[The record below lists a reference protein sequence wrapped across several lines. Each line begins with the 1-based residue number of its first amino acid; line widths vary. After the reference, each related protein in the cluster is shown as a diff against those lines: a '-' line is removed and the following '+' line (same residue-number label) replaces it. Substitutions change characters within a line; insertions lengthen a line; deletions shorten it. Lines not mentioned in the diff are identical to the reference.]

1 MMRAEVEDS
10 QTRSARMHRTITTA
24 AIAATFFLGQA
35 HAQPISTEPVLSS
48 SKGSGQAYPL
58 RPIRVVVPFAP
69 GGAVDIVAR
78 MVSLRLS
85 DALHQPV
92 VVDNRSGAGGTIG
105 TEIVAKAPADGY
117 TLLIGSMGVAVNAVL
132 YPKLPY
138 DTLKDLAPVTMLAEQ
153 PNIIVVH
160 PSVAAKSVRDLVQLA
175 KAKPGQ
181 IAYGSGGVGSNSH
194 FATVLFLMMAHID
207 MLHVPYKGLGPA
219 ITELVGGQ
227 VQMAISNVSTALPH
241 VKSGKLR
248 LLAVTTKK
256 RFPLFPDTPTVTESG
271 VPGYE
276 SSGWYGLWAPAGA
289 PRAIVSKLNEDTTR
303 ILNSSAMKEQLGAQ
317 GLEPIP
323 TSPEGFAR
331 ALRIEIDKWGKVVK
345 ATGAKPE

>member
-1 MMRAEVEDS
+1 VYRQLVSTVFGAVLLLS
-10 QTRSARMHRTITTA
+10 S
-24 AIAATFFLGQA
+24 A
-35 HAQPISTEPVLSS
+35 HAQ
-48 SKGSGQAYPL
+48 QYPS

-85 DALHQPV
+85 DAVHQPV

-105 TEIVAKAPADGY
+105 TDIVAKAPPDGY

-138 DTLKDLAPVTMLAEQ
+138 DTLKDLATVTMLAEQ
-153 PNIIVVH
+153 PNIVVVH
-160 PSVAAKSVRDLVQLA
+160 LSVAAKSIGELIALA

-194 FATVLFLMMAHID
+194 FATVLFLMMAKID
-207 MLHVPYKGLGPA
+207 TLHVPYKGLGPA
-219 ITELVGGQ
+219 ITELVGGH

-241 VKSGKLR
+241 VRSGKLR
-248 LLAVTTKK
+248 LLAVTTGK
-256 RFPLFPDTPTVTESG
+256 RFSLFPDTPTVSESG

-276 SSGWYGLWAPAGA
+276 SSGWYALWAPAGT
-289 PRAIVSKLNEDTTR
+289 PREIVATLNGEVTR
-303 ILNSSAMKEQLGAQ
+303 ILTSTAMKDQLAAQ
-317 GLEPIP
+317 GLDAIP
-323 TSPEGFAR
+323 TSPEAFAKQ
-331 ALRIEIDKWGKVVK
+331 LRVEIEKWGKVVK

>member
-1 MMRAEVEDS
+1 
-10 QTRSARMHRTITTA
+10 
-24 AIAATFFLGQA
+24 LG
-35 HAQPISTEPVLSS
+35 
-48 SKGSGQAYPL
+48 
-58 RPIRVVVPFAP
+58 
-69 GGAVDIVAR
+69 
-78 MVSLRLS
+78 
-85 DALHQPV
+85 DALHHTV
-92 VVDNRSGAGGTIG
+92 VVDNRAGAGGTIG
-105 TEIVAKAPADGY
+105 TDIVAKARPDGY

-138 DTLKDLAPVTMLAEQ
+138 DTLKDLAPITMLAEQ

-160 PSVAAKSVRDLVQLA
+160 PSVPAKSVRDLIALA

-194 FATVLFLMMAHID
+194 FATVLFLMMANVE

-227 VQMAISNVSTALPH
+227 VQMAVSNVSTALPH

-248 LLAVTTKK
+248 ILAVTTKK
-256 RFPLFPDTPTVTESG
+256 RFPLFPETPTVSESG
-271 VPGYE
+271 VPSYE
-276 SSGWYGLWAPAGA
+276 SSGWYALWAPAGT
-289 PRAIVSKLNEDTTR
+289 PSEIVAKLNTEATQ
-303 ILNSSAMKEQLGAQ
+303 ILNSTTMKEQLGAQ

-323 TSPEGFAR
+323 TSPEAFSKR
-331 ALRIEIDKWGKVVK
+331 LRVEIAKWGKVVK